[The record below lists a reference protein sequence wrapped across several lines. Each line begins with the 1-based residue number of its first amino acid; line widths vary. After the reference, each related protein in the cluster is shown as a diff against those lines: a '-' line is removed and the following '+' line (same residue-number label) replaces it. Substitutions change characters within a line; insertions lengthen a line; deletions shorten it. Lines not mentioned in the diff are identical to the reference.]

1 MRKQRGRLSRLVQLA
16 TWGVA
21 VAAIVQE
28 LQKPEG
34 RRDWNGTVAGIVPY
48 DYRWPT
54 VDRIKDRLWNPNGPL
69 IGPQVF
75 GVGWGLNIG
84 KLVALAREQNRR

>member
-1 MRKQRGRLSRLVQLA
+1 VRKQRGRLGRLVQLA
-16 TWGVA
+16 TWGLT

-28 LQKPEG
+28 LRKPEG
-34 RRDWNGTVAGIVPY
+34 QREWNGTVAGIVPY

-54 VDRIKDRLWNPNGPL
+54 VDRIKARLWDPNGPL

-75 GVGWGLNIG
+75 GVGWTVNIG
-84 KLVALAREQNRR
+84 KLVAIARQQIGR